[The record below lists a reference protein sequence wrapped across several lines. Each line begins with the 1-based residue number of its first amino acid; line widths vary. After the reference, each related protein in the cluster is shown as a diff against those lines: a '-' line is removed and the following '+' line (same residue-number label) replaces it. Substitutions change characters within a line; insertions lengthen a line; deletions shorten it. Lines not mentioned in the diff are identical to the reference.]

1 MATSTLNR
9 DAQLST
15 LSNTAYFYGVAY
27 PNDFTRQVRVSFR
40 GTAGKTA
47 MKLARWFVFF
57 GLGLCALMSIPQVG
71 WAQTERVAE
80 GPSYNER
87 WRVFQPGYGTK
98 DVDPNVYVYTPE
110 FAKRFQMPAEWVS
123 TELQGADA
131 VAYRSTPTYASC
143 GWGGSPK
150 ACNTNEMRCELDV
163 YFDHQRHP
171 LPWDERYPEVLPDR
185 YRSSARF
192 IPGGSRQS
200 RLPKH
205 QNYVGMANFSPFID
219 LKSGKG
225 LGWQHFK
232 KGSTGG
238 GWTSLASY
246 DREFFEEMS
255 LITFNTGCAGPMDEL
270 WLTSGY
276 LHARDVPGNP
286 QLKRRVELPVSWQ
299 TRVQQAMQEN
309 NERSQAFFKREGEK
323 AMKALRE
330 SAVPNKSITPVQ

>member
-1 MATSTLNR
+1 
-9 DAQLST
+9 
-15 LSNTAYFYGVAY
+15 
-27 PNDFTRQVRVSFR
+27 
-40 GTAGKTA
+40 
-47 MKLARWFVFF
+47 
-57 GLGLCALMSIPQVG
+57 
-71 WAQTERVAE
+71 
-80 GPSYNER
+80 
-87 WRVFQPGYGTK
+87 
-98 DVDPNVYVYTPE
+98 
-110 FAKRFQMPAEWVS
+110 
-123 TELQGADA
+123 
-131 VAYRSTPTYASC
+131 
-143 GWGGSPK
+143 
-150 ACNTNEMRCELDV
+150 
-163 YFDHQRHP
+163 
-171 LPWDERYPEVLPDR
+171 
-185 YRSSARF
+185 
-192 IPGGSRQS
+192 
-200 RLPKH
+200 
-205 QNYVGMANFSPFID
+205 MANFSPFID